1 MAAMADTLATAEGVR
16 RFNRFYTRLLGLLD
30 EGLLKSE
37 FSLTE
42 ARVLYELAQREATT
56 ARQLGGELMLDAGY
70 LSRLL
75 KKFEARGLISRASS
89 DADGRAVLLR
99 LTDAGR
105 AAFVPLNEAS
115 REQAANLVA
124 HLDADRQNALL
135 QAMQTITALLAPAA
149 APAVPYLLRPLQ
161 VGDIGW
167 IVHRQ
172 GLYYARELGF
182 DESFEALVAEI
193 AAGFVKNLDVRRE
206 RAWIAER
213 NGQVAGS
220 VFLMRESDEVARLRL
235 LYVEPAA
242 RGLGIG
248 GRLVDESV
256 RFARAKGYASV
267 TLWTNAQLLAARR
280 IYEAAGFKLI
290 AEERSQKFGGDFHGQ
305 TWMMAL

>member
-1 MAAMADTLATAEGVR
+1 
-16 RFNRFYTRLLGLLD
+16 
-30 EGLLKSE
+30 
-37 FSLTE
+37 
-42 ARVLYELAQREATT
+42 
-56 ARQLGGELMLDAGY
+56 
-70 LSRLL
+70 
-75 KKFEARGLISRASS
+75 
-89 DADGRAVLLR
+89 
-99 LTDAGR
+99 
-105 AAFVPLNEAS
+105 
-115 REQAANLVA
+115 
-124 HLDADRQNALL
+124 
-135 QAMQTITALLAPAA
+135 MQTIIALLAPAA
-149 APAVPYLLRPLQ
+149 EPVVPYLLRPLQ

-248 GRLVDESV
+248 RRLVDESI
-256 RFARAKGYASV
+256 RFARAKGYTNV
-267 TLWTNAQLLAARR
+267 TLWTNAQLFAARR
-280 IYEAAGFKLI
+280 IYEAAGFKLVS
-290 AEERSQKFGGDFHGQ
+290 EERSQKFGGDFHGQ
-305 TWMMAL
+305 TWTMAL